1 MPAEHARRRL
11 GVVCALA
18 LLVAAVAG
26 CGSNRRDTI
35 RIGIYGDCY
44 GPFAAFAVQADAGA
58 DLAFIRHGAKPN
70 GPSPSAGVSAITVAG
85 KRVEL
90 VLGCDLYRSHTSSL
104 DTARRLVEQQGVNI
118 LVTPYDVPDDSVGSL
133 YAPRQPGVTFIS
145 TGLDP
150 AARLGHNVFR
160 VGPDNRQL
168 SAGLGAYAF
177 HTLGWRTAVTVG
189 EDDSNGYGQT
199 AGFVAEFC
207 SLGGTVLRRLWG
219 SSTNKDW
226 SHVVRKIPRAA
237 NGVALM
243 TGLASTKSFF
253 AAYGKLHAD
262 VQRRV
267 VMGAEPVALGDRP
280 PPGVMVAGHPV
291 FVERPGVARLPESRP
306 RGAPTV
312 QPRCWR
318 AYGHKRLRRC
328 RARARGASAR
338 PWRHIPR
345 GKALHGGADL
355 GAVAVAR
362 RCHPNRPTPPG
373 CHPGL
378 PEPGHVWRERSY
390 SPADGQCRAERRRD
404 VRRLLRT
411 NLAARQPHAARVP
424 KGACTGV
431 GALISARST
440 R

>member
-280 PPGVMVAGHPV
+280 PPGVMVAGPPYLWNDPAWLAYLKAG
-291 FVERPGVARLPESRP
+291 RAALPQYSPGV
-306 RGAPTV
+306 GAPTDINDYDAV
-312 QPRCWR
+312 ELALEELQRVH
-318 AYGHKRLRRC
+318 GDISHGEKRFMAGLT
-328 RARARGASAR
+328 SAR
-338 PWRHIPR
+338 LQSPVGVIRIDPHRQAVTPDFLSRVTYGANGAIALPTVSAVRNVDATFGGYFGPTSPR
-345 GKALHGGADL
+345 DSHTQPVCRK
-355 GAVAVAR
+355 
-362 RCHPNRPTPPG
+362 
-373 CHPGL
+373 
-378 PEPGHVWRERSY
+378 GHV
-390 SPADGQCRAERRRD
+390 PAWA
-404 VRRLLRT
+404 
-411 NLAARQPHAARVP
+411 H
-424 KGACTGV
+424 
-431 GALISARST
+431 
-440 R
+440 